1 MSSSAVHPHPCSPPP
16 PAYAPPSCYET
27 FENRLSTFESRLC
40 TFFENRLSTFFESR
54 LCTFFESRLSTFF
67 ESRLFLILV
76 GVFVLLGLLLIA
88 IRHLVFGDRD
98 PEFAVSSACVTG
110 FNLSAQQQ
118 QLFASFDL
126 NLTVHS
132 PNRWSRIYYE
142 NGIASMLY
150 ASYILSE
157 KTLAPFD
164 QGTGKTTVI
173 RVRLAVLG
181 KYINSDVV
189 RGIESDRGR
198 GDGAVGFNVR
208 VFAMIRFLSGTRW
221 SPLRVNCND
230 VLIGFGNGTNEATT
244 GYLLGSAPKKCVV
257 PHDVDACLVH
267 HVQEVPHDD
276 KQPQRVGF
284 IRLGGSKVIVFC
296 DAPHLL
302 HRNNAQAFKLFDVK
316 STDESTMLLHFVVEV
331 VVRSEGKRLVVNHN
345 HSHGST
351 TLDLMT
357 SRGGAST
364 REERE
369 KEYIKLGLP
378 INGGINDKFTNVKK
392 VVGVN
397 TNSLAKTCASL
408 DARLTEIK

>member
-1 MSSSAVHPHPCSPPP
+1 MSSSAVKPLPSSPPPAPP

-54 LCTFFESRLSTFF
+54 LCTFFENRLSTFF
-67 ESRLFLILV
+67 ESRLCTFLESRLV
-76 GVFVLLGLLLIA
+76 LIPVGGFVLLGLLFAA
-88 IRHLVFGDRD
+88 IFGVRD

-118 QLFASFDL
+118 QLSASFDL

-132 PNRWSRIYYE
+132 PNRWSRIFYE
-142 NGIASMLY
+142 HGIASMLY

-164 QGTGKTTVI
+164 QGAGETTVI

-208 VFAMIRFLSGTRW
+208 VFSVIRFQSGTRW
-221 SPLRVNCND
+221 SPLSVNCND

-257 PHDVDACLVH
+257 
-267 HVQEVPHDD
+267 
-276 KQPQRVGF
+276 
-284 IRLGGSKVIVFC
+284 
-296 DAPHLL
+296 
-302 HRNNAQAFKLFDVK
+302 
-316 STDESTMLLHFVVEV
+316 
-331 VVRSEGKRLVVNHN
+331 
-345 HSHGST
+345 
-351 TLDLMT
+351 T
-357 SRGGAST
+357 SN
-364 REERE
+364 
-369 KEYIKLGLP
+369 Y
-378 INGGINDKFTNVKK
+378 V
-392 VVGVN
+392 
-397 TNSLAKTCASL
+397 
-408 DARLTEIK
+408 